1 MAVIQPSLH
10 PRTLTALAAV
20 ALGASLLVVA
30 SPASASD
37 SGLGAGAGKYQ
48 YDSVG
53 VQQDPPC
60 GEFDRLLY
68 NHDLESI
75 EAEGFDPQGP
85 GVFAGSV
92 TIDGETYR
100 GPFTV
105 QFENNEGTDD
115 VWYANPDGLYAPDDP
130 TCGGD
135 GDYKVDLTNVRVV
148 SPTTIDGNPPDRD
161 EAGISCGGSDNNNGK
176 LQRSQQDIPE
186 VSPQADIADLKANC
200 TVSDGDPGDRPE
212 GRNNV
217 SIDIQSTFAG
227 PCWRTSFPF
236 APIPPEECVTE
247 DIVEFHA

>member
-10 PRTLTALAAV
+10 RRTVTALAAV

-30 SPASASD
+30 SPASASH

-92 TIDGETYR
+92 TIEDETYR

-105 QFENNEGTDD
+105 QFENDEGADD
-115 VWYANPDGLYAPDDP
+115 MWHANPDGLYAPDDP
-130 TCGGD
+130 TCSGD

-148 SPTTIDGNPPDRD
+148 SPTTIDGELNGD
-161 EAGISCGGSDNNNGK
+161 EAGISCNGSDNNNGK

-186 VSPQADIADLKANC
+186 VSPQADLADLKANC
-200 TVSDGDPGDRPE
+200 EVSDGDGDAPE
-212 GRNNV
+212 KRNNV

-227 PCWRTSFPF
+227 PCWRTSPPF

-247 DIVEFHA
+247 DTVEFHA

>member
-1 MAVIQPSLH
+1 
-10 PRTLTALAAV
+10 LTALAAV

-75 EAEGFDPQGP
+75 EVEGFDPQGP

-92 TIDGETYR
+92 TIGGETYR

-105 QFENNEGTDD
+105 QFENDEGADD
-115 VWYANPDGLYAPDDP
+115 TWHANSDGIYAPDDP

-148 SPTTIDGNPPDRD
+148 SPTTIDGDLNGD
-161 EAGISCGGSDNNNGK
+161 EAGILCGSDANNNNGT
-176 LQRSQQDIPE
+176 LQRNQQNIPE

-200 TVSDGDPGDRPE
+200 EVSDGDGDTPDL
-212 GRNNV
+212 GKNV